1 MIGATALTYR
11 YAQGSALQFPDV
23 AVPQGGVVLLRG
35 ASGSGKSTWLALV
48 AGMLVPTAGAITVAG
63 QSLADLR
70 KSELDV
76 WRAQTIGFL
85 PQKLHLSA
93 ALTVHDNLAMAQW
106 AAGQPQDEA
115 PIADALAALGV
126 QDLAA
131 RLPSQL
137 SGGQAQRVAL
147 ARAVLL
153 KPRVVMADEPT
164 ASLDDAAAA
173 AALGLLYT
181 TCTRL
186 QATLVIATHDSR
198 VLAFFK
204 AAQSQNAVN
213 ISQIDLSPPLGIVC
227 LPSYEF
233 NSVTVTL

>member
-1 MIGATALTYR
+1 MIGTTALTYR
-11 YAQGSALQFPDV
+11 YAQGPALQFPDV

-35 ASGSGKSTWLALV
+35 ASGAGKSTWLALV
-48 AGMLVPTAGAITVAG
+48 AGLLVPSSGAITVAG
-63 QSLADLR
+63 QPLADLK
-70 KSELDV
+70 KSALDV

-106 AAGQPQDEA
+106 AAGQPQREA

-126 QDLAA
+126 LDLAG
-131 RLPSQL
+131 RKPSQL

-153 KPRVVMADEPT
+153 RPRVVMADEPT

-173 AALGLLYT
+173 AALSVLHS

-198 VLAFFK
+198 VQAFW
-204 AAQSQNAVN
+204 AAAANQNTSN
-213 ISQIDLSPPLGIVC
+213 ISQINLSPADL
-227 LPSYEF
+227 L
-233 NSVTVTL
+233 TL

>member
-1 MIGATALTYR
+1 MIGTTALTYR
-11 YAQGSALQFPDV
+11 YAQGPALQFPDV

-48 AGMLVPTAGAITVAG
+48 AGLLVPTVGAITVAR
-63 QSLADLR
+63 QPLADLR
-70 KSELDV
+70 KSALDV

-106 AAGQPQDEA
+106 AAGQPQRTA
-115 PIADALAALGV
+115 PIAEALAALGV

-131 RLPSQL
+131 RKPSQL

-153 KPRVVMADEPT
+153 RPRVVMADEPT

-173 AALGLLYT
+173 AALGLLHT
-181 TCTRL
+181 TCIRL

-198 VLAFFK
+198 VLAFFD
-204 AAQSQNAVN
+204 AAQHENSLN
-213 ISQIDLSPPLGIVC
+213 ISQIDLLPPKF
-227 LPSYEF
+227 LP
-233 NSVTVTL
+233 VQL

>member
-1 MIGATALTYR
+1 MIGTTALAYR
-11 YAQGSALQFPDV
+11 YAMGPALQFPDV
-23 AVPQGGVVLLRG
+23 AVLQGGVVLLRG
-35 ASGSGKSTWLALV
+35 PSGSGKSTWLALV
-48 AGMLVPTAGAITVAG
+48 AGLLVPTAGAITVAG
-63 QSLADLR
+63 QPLADLK
-70 KSELDV
+70 KSALDV

-93 ALTVHDNLAMAQW
+93 TLTVHDNLAMAQW
-106 AAGQPQDEA
+106 AAGQPQRAA

-131 RLPSQL
+131 RKPSQL

-173 AALGLLYT
+173 AALSLLHS

-198 VLAFFK
+198 VQAFW
-204 AAQSQNAVN
+204 AAVQHQNTLN
-213 ISQIDLSPPLGIVC
+213 ISQIDLLPTDC
-227 LPSYEF
+227 LPAE
-233 NSVTVTL
+233 L

>member
-1 MIGATALTYR
+1 MIATTALAYH
-11 YAQGSALQFPDV
+11 YANGPALQFPDV

-48 AGMLVPTAGAITVAG
+48 AGLLQPTSGAITVAG
-63 QSLADLR
+63 QPLAEL
-70 KSELDV
+70 KKAALDV

-85 PQKLHLSA
+85 PQKLHLST

-106 AAGQPQDEA
+106 AAGQPQHA
-115 PIADALAALGV
+115 ASITDALAALGV
-126 QDLAA
+126 QDLAG
-131 RLPSQL
+131 RKPSQL

-153 KPRVVMADEPT
+153 RPRVVMADEPT
-164 ASLDDAAAA
+164 ASLDDASANS
-173 AALGLLYT
+173 ALNLLHT

-198 VLAFFK
+198 VAAFLE
-204 AAQSQNAVN
+204 AVQPPKTSN
-213 ISQIDLSPPLGIVC
+213 ISQIDL
-227 LPSYEF
+227 LPTDYLP
-233 NSVTVTL
+233 VQL

>member
-1 MIGATALTYR
+1 MIDTTALTYR
-11 YAQGSALQFPDV
+11 YAQGPALQFPDV

-48 AGMLVPTAGAITVAG
+48 AGLLVPTVGAITVAG
-63 QSLADLR
+63 QPLADLR
-70 KSELDV
+70 KSALDV

-106 AAGQPQDEA
+106 AAGQTQRTA

-131 RLPSQL
+131 RKPSQL

-173 AALGLLYT
+173 AALGLLHT
-181 TCTRL
+181 TCIRL

-198 VLAFFK
+198 VLAFFD
-204 AAQSQNAVN
+204 AAQHENSLN
-213 ISQIDLSPPLGIVC
+213 ISQIDLLPPDC
-227 LPSYEF
+227 LP
-233 NSVTVTL
+233 V